1 MVVVVVLVY
10 SYLSKYFYNENWKHV
25 ILRDKDAPFWSVCF
39 LCCVFAYS
47 RINYFKLKIAVVVLI
62 SWCRTPSLRPMVYG
76 K

>member
-39 LCCVFAYS
+39 FMLCVCLFE
-47 RINYFKLKIAVVVLI
+47 NKLH
-62 SWCRTPSLRPMVYG
+62 
-76 K
+76 